1 MKIHRGV
8 ENLPYINNPVLTI
21 GTYDG
26 VHLGHKMILN
36 RIQDIADSID
46 GESVMLTFV
55 PHPRLVLYPHNPLFL
70 ISTLEE
76 KLSLLS
82 RLGLDHVVIM
92 PFTKEFSS
100 ITAEDYIEKVLVDN
114 IHPSYIVVGY
124 DHRFG
129 RERKGDMQMLQQYSE
144 KYHYKVEEI
153 PAQTIDDISVS
164 STKVRQAVMEGNI
177 KEANILLAHP
187 YSISGTVV
195 HGDKLGRTIGFP
207 TANISVSKHK
217 LIPALGVYACIV
229 EIRERKYMGALSIS
243 YRPTVTASR
252 DLRIEVYILDFDGD
266 IYDQEIN
273 LILYEKIREDKKFD
287 SLAIMTAAIDDDV
300 MKVRQILTSMLS

>member
-100 ITAEDYIEKVLVDN
+100 ITAEDYIEKVLVEN
-114 IHPSYIVVGY
+114 FHPSYIVVGY

-229 EIRERKYMGALSIS
+229 EIKEIQYMGALSIS

-266 IYDQEIN
+266 IYGEEIN

-287 SLAIMTAAIDDDV
+287 SLDIMTAAIDDDV

>member
-100 ITAEDYIEKVLVDN
+100 ITAEDYIEKVLVEN
-114 IHPSYIVVGY
+114 FHPSYIVVGY

>member
-100 ITAEDYIEKVLVDN
+100 ITAEDYIEKVLVEN
-114 IHPSYIVVGY
+114 FHPSYIVVGY

-229 EIRERKYMGALSIS
+229 EIKEIQYMGALSIS